1 MKLGFYTVR
10 YLCLTN
16 NEIMNF
22 RYCFPFILLF
32 ALVSISQAQFKIG
45 VKAGLGS
52 YDLGT
57 DSINIQNGSLG
68 NQVKIAVEN
77 ASYGY
82 HMGLVAQINLG
93 GFIIQPEVVY
103 NSNRVDFKVTD
114 GFSMD
119 RIVSEKYQ
127 YLDIPVLFGTKA
139 GPLRLNVGPVGHVFL
154 QNTSGFTDFEGYKED
169 FKSLTLGFQAG
180 LGIDFWKIF
189 LDIRYEGNLTNFG
202 SHFTFDGNQYQFS
215 ERPRRLLASISFV
228 F

>member
-1 MKLGFYTVR
+1 MHFK
-10 YLCLTN
+10 
-16 NEIMNF
+16 
-22 RYCFPFILLF
+22 YCFLVILLF
-32 ALVSISQAQFKIG
+32 VFSTFSQAQFKIG
-45 VKAGLGS
+45 VKAGMGS

-57 DSINIQNGSLG
+57 DSIRIQNGSFG
-68 NQVKIAVEN
+68 NQIKIAVEN

-82 HMGLVAQINLG
+82 HMGLVSQINLG

-114 GFSMD
+114 GISMD
-119 RIVSEKYQ
+119 KIVSERYQ

-189 LDIRYEGNLTNFG
+189 LDIRYEGNLSNFG
-202 SHFTFDGNQYQFS
+202 SHITFDGKPYQFS

>member
-1 MKLGFYTVR
+1 MPFKYFFAIIMICVSAYT
-10 YLCLTN
+10 
-16 NEIMNF
+16 
-22 RYCFPFILLF
+22 
-32 ALVSISQAQFKIG
+32 AQAQFKIG
-45 VKAGLGS
+45 VKAGIGS

-57 DSINIQNGSLG
+57 DSIKIQNGSLG
-68 NQVKIAVEN
+68 NQVKIAVED

-82 HMGLVAQINLG
+82 HFGLVAQINLG
-93 GFIIQPEVVY
+93 GFIIQPEVLY
-103 NSNRVDFKVTD
+103 NSNSVDFKVTD

-119 RIVSEKYQ
+119 RIVKEKYQ
-127 YLDIPVLFGTKA
+127 YLDIPILFGTKA

-154 QNTSGFTDFEGYKED
+154 QNTSGFTDIEGYKED

-180 LGIDFWKIF
+180 LGIDFWKIL

-202 SHFTFDGNQYQFS
+202 SHITFDGNQYQFS

>member
-1 MKLGFYTVR
+1 MLFK
-10 YLCLTN
+10 
-16 NEIMNF
+16 
-22 RYCFPFILLF
+22 YCFPVILL
-32 ALVSISQAQFKIG
+32 LLGSVVSQAQFKIG
-45 VKAGLGS
+45 VKAGMGS

-57 DSINIQNGSLG
+57 DSIRIQNGSFG
-68 NQVKIAVEN
+68 NQLKIAVEN

-82 HMGLVAQINLG
+82 HLGLVSQINLG

-103 NSNRVDFKVTD
+103 NTNKVDFKVTD
-114 GFSMD
+114 GISTD
-119 RIVSEKYQ
+119 KIVSERYQ

-180 LGIDFWKIF
+180 LGIDFWKIL
-189 LDIRYEGNLTNFG
+189 LDIRYEGNLSNFG
-202 SHFTFDGNQYQFS
+202 NHITFDGKSYQFS

>member
-1 MKLGFYTVR
+1 MPLKYFFAIMISVSAYT
-10 YLCLTN
+10 
-16 NEIMNF
+16 
-22 RYCFPFILLF
+22 
-32 ALVSISQAQFKIG
+32 AQAQFKIG
-45 VKAGLGS
+45 VKAGIGS

-57 DSINIQNGSLG
+57 DSIKIQNGSLG
-68 NQVKIAVEN
+68 NQVKIAVED

-82 HMGLVAQINLG
+82 HFGLVAQINLG
-93 GFIIQPEVVY
+93 GFIIQPEVLY
-103 NSNRVDFKVTD
+103 NSNSVDFKVTD

-119 RIVSEKYQ
+119 RIVKEKYQ
-127 YLDIPVLFGTKA
+127 YLDIPILFGTKA

-154 QNTSGFTDFEGYKED
+154 QNTSGFTDIEGYKED

-180 LGIDFWKIF
+180 LGIDFWKIL

-202 SHFTFDGNQYQFS
+202 SHITFDGNQYQFS